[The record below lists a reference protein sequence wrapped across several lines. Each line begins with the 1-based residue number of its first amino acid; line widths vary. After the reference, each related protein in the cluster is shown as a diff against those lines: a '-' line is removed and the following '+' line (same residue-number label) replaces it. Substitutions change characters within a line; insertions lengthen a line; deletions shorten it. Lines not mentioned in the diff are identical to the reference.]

1 MLILGRDAKTNGHY
15 VLVLAFSFPPPM
27 DNAAQD
33 KVGHPVR
40 YFTQEGQK
48 NGLQRWKQKSNII
61 QLKHLGR
68 FGLKKGFAQIMLA
81 PEKHPHF
88 IYNFANWSSYV
99 WGLRMARKRWKTGI
113 TYGEIE
119 QDHRKALEFRVDKAL

>member
-48 NGLQRWKQKSNII
+48 NGLQRWKQKSNYNII

-88 IYNFANWSSYV
+88 IYHFANWSSYL
-99 WGLRMARKRWKTGI
+99 WG
-113 TYGEIE
+113 IE
-119 QDHRKALEFRVDKAL
+119 NGKKEVENWHHLWRN